1 MKANGGDAMTTAVDD
16 WERKMGR
23 SVDVVETPLGML
35 EELVRKT
42 AYDLFGF
49 ENEFYLSRLRWQA
62 GTLGLL
68 FAAMAEE
75 KRSEDDLGEFL
86 IRHGK
91 DILAVPKGCQY
102 LGVGLGATSIDFQ
115 MIQLREVM
123 SDLEVRNDALMVFL
137 SVLGGHCAAGRMEDA
152 RRLMDLCRSSIG
164 MDELHKK
171 NLRPEVS
178 RLFSNEESIRMFREA
193 GWEWPLVKAAMN
205 VDLEYLLK
213 GSPVSDTPLRA
224 KAAVFLLSNLGIPLL
239 DTSEAV
245 KDRSFLLE
253 KTPRMRQAFEA
264 DDGALFMVEM
274 ALQGRRITKGMVQTL
289 VLKEKYNILS
299 ELIRQTKE
307 FVKVCPPEK
316 LLFQLLDGVS
326 LWRSAR
332 LKRII
337 TQGPCADVCI
347 TAIRS
352 LEQTFPGVVKYARD
366 SQGADALLHLLRSA
380 CIQVYGDVRPSLRR
394 LEELLISL
402 GCDPN
407 RQIKALGGLSYAQ
420 VSEAFWE
427 MTAQEAEQD

>member
-1 MKANGGDAMTTAVDD
+1 
-16 WERKMGR
+16 
-23 SVDVVETPLGML
+23 
-35 EELVRKT
+35 
-42 AYDLFGF
+42 
-49 ENEFYLSRLRWQA
+49 
-62 GTLGLL
+62 
-68 FAAMAEE
+68 
-75 KRSEDDLGEFL
+75 
-86 IRHGK
+86 
-91 DILAVPKGCQY
+91 
-102 LGVGLGATSIDFQ
+102 
-115 MIQLREVM
+115 
-123 SDLEVRNDALMVFL
+123 
-137 SVLGGHCAAGRMEDA
+137 
-152 RRLMDLCRSSIG
+152 
-164 MDELHKK
+164 
-171 NLRPEVS
+171 
-178 RLFSNEESIRMFREA
+178 MFREA

-326 LWRSAR
+326 LVKHQWRSAR

-407 RQIKALGGLSYAQ
+407 RQIEALGGLSYAQ

-427 MTAQEAEQD
+427 MTAQETEQN